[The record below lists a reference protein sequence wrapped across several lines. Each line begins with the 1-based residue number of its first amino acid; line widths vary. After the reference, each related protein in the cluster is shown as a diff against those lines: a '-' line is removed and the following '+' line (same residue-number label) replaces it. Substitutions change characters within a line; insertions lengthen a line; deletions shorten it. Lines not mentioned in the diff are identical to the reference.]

1 MVIGVSLFFGK
12 DANMMGEMLS
22 ATSPNTA
29 PQVNF
34 QFAVLKPAAAS
45 RSQIRGL
52 HRLRDSE
59 NSLVEFPGIAFPA
72 GRQNASVIGA
82 SGGKVIEMSL
92 IVF

>member
-1 MVIGVSLFFGK
+1 
-12 DANMMGEMLS
+12 
-22 ATSPNTA
+22 
-29 PQVNF
+29 VNF